1 MSKYIFRR
9 EIKVSFPTAKRPSEH
24 RRKNLKPFI
33 SLFNKRE
40 KERLVRKLFRDDLAQ
55 FNAFIQVLDTK
66 MTWHEVFQSIESEM
80 HAREIDMDLEEAR
93 QLTDRIYLIFFP
105 DDISIGA

>member
-9 EIKVSFPTAKRPSEH
+9 EIKESVPSGKRSAEH
-24 RRKNLKPFI
+24 RKKNLTPFVA
-33 SLFNKRE
+33 LFNERE
-40 KERLVRKLFRDDLAQ
+40 KARLVRKLFGDDLAQ
-55 FNAFIQVLDTK
+55 FNAFMQMLDSK
-66 MTWHEVFQSIESEM
+66 MTWHEAFQSVESEM
-80 HAREIDMDLEEAR
+80 NAREIDMDLEEVR